1 VLSECISL
9 APAIVA
15 DDIDEIVPAERWVEI
30 LEYVSVDVSESAVL
44 AVFVAVV
51 ERPQYPALEIRSWV
65 AAATASSASGDGA
78 SRSIPSTSVSTP
90 ATLSAAVVDMRN
102 SWTQRLI
109 GLCAPSFG
117 SGHATPVVPP
127 QSRFGHAPRLRP
139 LERARGVITAYVRL
153 SIVTATIGDVTT
165 AAMQP
170 THLLAAICR
179 GDWVGWT
186 RRMRVR
192 GARRAKVSFF
202 DDAGG

>member
-9 APAIVA
+9 GPAVVA
-15 DDIDEIVPAERWVEI
+15 DDIDEIVADERWVKI
-30 LEYVSVDVSESAVL
+30 LEYVSVDVSESA
-44 AVFVAVV
+44 
-51 ERPQYPALEIRSWV
+51 ERPQYPALEIWSWV
-65 AAATASSASGDGA
+65 G
-78 SRSIPSTSVSTP
+78 TSVSTP
-90 ATLSAAVVDMRN
+90 AILSAAVVDMRN
-102 SWTQRLI
+102 SWNQRLI

-117 SGHATPVVPP
+117 SRHATPVVPP

-153 SIVTATIGDVTT
+153 SIVTATIGDVAT

-170 THLLAAICR
+170 TYLLAAICC

-202 DDAGG
+202 EDAGG